1 MSEKDIREQILK
13 DDEAGKI
20 NISNEVIASI
30 AGIAA
35 TEIEG
40 VAGMA
45 GGVASDIAKKLGVK
59 KNPQKGVKVA
69 VTPEGATIDLL
80 ITVEFGVRIPE
91 LAWEIQENVKN
102 SVESMTGTDVLSV
115 NVFVEG
121 VNFEKQKK
129 SPKPE
134 EIIDDEAGDEEIEI
148 ETQEETE
155 E

>member
-13 DDEAGKI
+13 DDETGKV

-45 GGVASDIAKKLGVK
+45 GGVASDIAHKLGVK

-69 VTPEGATIDLL
+69 VTGEGATIDLL
-80 ITVEFGVRIPE
+80 IVVEFGVRIPE
-91 LAWEIQENVKN
+91 LCWEIQENVKN
-102 SVESMTGTDVLSV
+102 SVESMTGTNVLSV
-115 NVFVEG
+115 NIFVEG
-121 VNFEKQKK
+121 VSFEKQKK
-129 SPKPE
+129 APKPE
-134 EIIDDEAGDEEIEI
+134 EIIDDDTEEA
-148 ETQEETE
+148 ETQEEASDTSE

>member
-13 DDEAGKI
+13 DDETGKI

-45 GGVASDIAKKLGVK
+45 GGVASDIAHKFGVK
-59 KNPQKGVKVA
+59 KNPQKGVKVT

-80 ITVEFGVRIPE
+80 IVVEFGVRIPE
-91 LAWEIQENVKN
+91 LAWEIQENVKS

-121 VNFEKQKK
+121 VSFEKQKK
-129 SPKPE
+129 AVKPE
-134 EIIDDEAGDEEIEI
+134 EIIDEDTDEQESDAQE
-148 ETQEETE
+148 ETQE
-155 E
+155 